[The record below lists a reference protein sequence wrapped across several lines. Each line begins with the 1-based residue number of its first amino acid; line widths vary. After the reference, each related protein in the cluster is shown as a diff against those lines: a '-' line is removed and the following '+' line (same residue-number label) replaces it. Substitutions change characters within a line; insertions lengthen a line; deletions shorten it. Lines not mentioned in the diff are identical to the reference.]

1 MSCSA
6 SNHCKQGGG
15 YAIILKLL
23 EHILSFPNV
32 EIMWETNAEQL
43 LTMEDGTIH
52 GVRVRKHDGYLSQ
65 IFGMQVML
73 SCGGFEGNSEM

>member
-1 MSCSA
+1 VSCSA
-6 SNHCKQGGG
+6 SNHCKKGGG

-43 LTMEDGTIH
+43 LTLDDGTIN
-52 GVRVRKHDGYLSQ
+52 GVRVRKNNGYLSQ
-65 IFGMQVML
+65 IFGKQVML